1 MLRNQA
7 ELAEVAG
14 KYEQLGY
21 WEPLTLGEQLKLVA
35 GKYQHKVAVIDGER
49 RLTYA
54 ELDAAADRLAAGLS
68 ALGLGRND
76 NIVVQLPNCI
86 SFLTLCFALFRIGAR
101 PILALPSLREAE
113 LDAICRLAE
122 PVAYVIPTDFLGFHY
137 EETAA
142 RLRQKH
148 PSLRYTLT
156 EGAGRQSGNIDLAA
170 LTGPSLALAQP
181 PSYTDTAL
189 FLLSGGTTGTPK
201 LIPKIHAAYAYNAKA
216 SAKRCGVTAASV
228 YLAVLS
234 IAHDYPLCCPGVLG
248 TLLAGGTVVLSK
260 TASYEEAFPLIGQ
273 EKVTITAIVPAIANL
288 WLDALA
294 WDETVNAAS
303 LAVVLVGAAKLE
315 LEVARQLI
323 DRLGCK
329 LQQGYGLGEG
339 VTCFTALDDPEDIVC
354 SCQGRPVSEAD
365 EVKIVDENGK
375 EVPAG
380 EFGELIQRG
389 PYTFLGYYRAPE
401 LNRQCFTADGFFCTG
416 DRARIT
422 PEGNIQLAG
431 RIKEQI
437 NRAGE
442 NVVPAEI
449 ETYLRRHKSI
459 KDAAVL
465 GLPDKNLGERT
476 CAFLI
481 TGNDTI
487 TAADISKFLH
497 DLGVAPYKIPDQIE
511 LVDCF
516 PFTNVGKV
524 DKKKLREFC
533 QEEREDGQHD

>member
-1 MLRNQA
+1 MIITGA
-7 ELAEVAG
+7 ELEQLACR
-14 KYEQLGY
+14 YEKLGY
-21 WEPLTLGEQLKLVA
+21 WEPLTLGEQLRA
-35 GKYQHKVAVIDGER
+35 AAERYQNKIAVVEDEK

-54 ELDAAADRLAAGLS
+54 ELDAAADRLAAGLA
-68 ALGLGRND
+68 ALGIRRGD
-76 NIVVQLPNCI
+76 TVVVQLPNCI
-86 SFLTLCFALFRIGAR
+86 SFLTLCFALFRIGAP
-101 PILALPSLREAE
+101 PILALPSHREAE
-113 LDAICRLAE
+113 LNAIFRLAE

-142 RLRQKH
+142 CLRQKH
-148 PSLRYTLT
+148 PSLKYTLT
-156 EGAGRQSGNIDLAA
+156 DGQGRQSGNLDLNNIA
-170 LTGPSLALAQP
+170 GPPLAFAQP
-181 PSYTDTAL
+181 PSYKDTAL

-216 SAKRCGVTAASV
+216 SAKRCGVTGESV

-248 TLLAGGTVVLSK
+248 TLLAGGTAVLSK
-260 TASYEEAFPLIGQ
+260 TASYEEAFPLIDR

-288 WLDALA
+288 WLEALA
-294 WDETVNAAS
+294 WDETVNVPS

-315 LEVARQLI
+315 LDVAKQLI
-323 DRLGCK
+323 ARLGCK

-339 VTCFTALDDPEDIVC
+339 VTCFTALNDPEDIVC

-365 EVKIVDENGK
+365 EVKIVDETGA

-401 LNRQCFTADGFFCTG
+401 LNRQCFTADGFFRTG

-431 RIKEQI
+431 RVKEQI

-442 NVVPAEI
+442 NVIPVEI

-481 TGNDTI
+481 AEDDTI
-487 TAADISKFLH
+487 TMADISKFLH
-497 DLGVAPYKIPDQIE
+497 ELGVAQYKIPDQIE

-533 QEEREDGQHD
+533 WEREGVQG